1 MALTVD
7 GEATARSRQSIDFE
21 KQSDRLK
28 TNNDYFTFPD
38 PNLET
43 IEKYL
48 FYLLKNS
55 EEVEFDGSRY
65 TYRPDYVSYDFY
77 GTPSLDKFIMFVN
90 GIRTVEDFIGLKTI
104 VVPSLDAITFML
116 KDNFDPSKDV
126 EDLESVGW

>member
-7 GEATARSRQSIDFE
+7 NEATSRARQSIDFE

-28 TNNDYFTFPD
+28 TDNNYFTFPD

-55 EEVEFDGSRY
+55 EEVDFDGSRY

-77 GTPSLDKFIMFVN
+77 GTSSLDKLLMFVN

>member
-1 MALTVD
+1 MALSVN
-7 GEATARSRQSIDFE
+7 GEATTRTRQSIDFE
-21 KQSDRLK
+21 KQSNRLK
-28 TNNDYFTFPD
+28 TDNDYFTFPD

-43 IEKYL
+43 LEKYV

-77 GTPSLDKFIMFVN
+77 GTPSLDKVIMFVN
-90 GIRTVEDFIGLKTI
+90 GITTVENFIGLTTI
-104 VVPSLDAITFML
+104 VVPSLEAITYML
-116 KDNFDPSKDV
+116 KDNFDPGKDV